1 MIFFINL
8 LMFILISLTFVFMTI
23 CVPNEYTKINKR
35 IDNLFANQRAT
46 YKYHLLSLL
55 AHMRNSRTLAIMQ
68 EEYEIA
74 NSIQKNIETIEKELK
89 VTMFAKAN
97 TLRQVGFRSSEAS
110 RLRPHGKPPRCFS

>member
-8 LMFILISLTFVFMTI
+8 LMFILISLAFVFMAI

-35 IDNLFANQRAT
+35 IDNLFANQRT
-46 YKYHLLSLL
+46 IYKYHLLSLL

-89 VTMFAKAN
+89 DYEKRESV
-97 TLRQVGFRSSEAS
+97 
-110 RLRPHGKPPRCFS
+110 